1 MMTDE
6 KFETLIRRLERYAKA
21 QPRAYQVHV
30 GALAALGYLY
40 LFSVILLLV
49 GLIVAL
55 VGGGIGL
62 VVYVATHP
70 GSGYAAV
77 GALKLLIPLGIG
89 LAALIGV
96 VFRSF
101 QVHFP
106 TPEGYA
112 IQRSQAPKLFAA
124 LDEICTT
131 LKAPALHHVLITDD
145 YNASIFQHPR
155 LGLFGGY
162 VNYLMLGLPYM
173 EATSPAQY
181 RSILAHEI
189 GHLSG
194 NHSRFGGYVY
204 RVQATWR
211 QMLTTL
217 AEQGHGGVS
226 LFLPFFRWYT
236 PYFAAYSFV
245 LRRGNEYVA
254 DQCAAQ
260 IAGAETA
267 AQALVVATLQGRAYQ
282 QEFWGKL
289 LEQAKTQP
297 RMPETL
303 YSSLQAAFTKPSGKA
318 EQWYEEALEER
329 TDLADTHP
337 SLVDRLA
344 SLGYRMVPGGPLDL
358 PKPPLPLPPPVT
370 ETAASFYLGPLVAQI
385 VPPLNA
391 RWRENVADAWVK
403 TNQEARKD
411 QQKLDDL
418 EAKVVEGTI
427 SLDEAWERA
436 ALTADLSG
444 REEALPLVYEF
455 LKASPDHVAANF
467 LFGKT
472 LLERKDARGLPYLK
486 KAMAGEPE
494 ALGPGSEAIYWYLR
508 GQGRSREAA
517 PYRERAR
524 NHEREWQAG
533 QAERES
539 VSPDDKFLYHGLSAE
554 QVAGLRQQLGP
565 IQQVWR
571 VYLVR
576 KQVRHFPEKPLYV
589 LGVVPSGAHGPEL
602 TRWLMTQITLPG
614 ETFVVLLQGSGKRF
628 EKPLSQMATAVI
640 FSR

>member
-30 GALAALGYLY
+30 GVLAALGYVY
-40 LFSVILLLV
+40 LGVIILLLF
-49 GLIVAL
+49 GLIAVL
-55 VGGGIGL
+55 VGGGVGL
-62 VVYVATHP
+62 VVYVTTHP
-70 GSGYAAV
+70 GSGYGALN
-77 GALKLLIPLGIG
+77 ALKLLIPLGFG

-112 IQRSQAPKLFAA
+112 VQRTQAPNLFAA
-124 LDEICTT
+124 LDQICTT
-131 LKAPALHHVLITDD
+131 LKAPTLHHVLITDD
-145 YNASIFQHPR
+145 FNAAIFQHPR

-162 VNYLMLGLPYM
+162 VNYLMLGLPLM
-173 EATSPAQY
+173 EALSPAQY
-181 RSILAHEI
+181 QSVLSHEM

-194 NHSRFGGYVY
+194 NHSRFSGYVY
-204 RVQATWR
+204 RVEATWR
-211 QMLTTL
+211 QMLNALL
-217 AEQGHGGVS
+217 AQQHGGVS
-226 LFLPFFRWYT
+226 LFLPFFRWYS

-245 LRRGNEYVA
+245 LCRGDEYVA
-254 DQCAAQ
+254 DRCAAQ

-267 AQALVVATLQGRAYQ
+267 AQTLINVEIRGRAFQ

-303 YSSLQAAFTKPSGKA
+303 YTNLQAAFARPSGK
-318 EQWYEEALEER
+318 EERWYEEALEER
-329 TDLADTHP
+329 TGLDDTHP
-337 SLVDRLA
+337 SLAERLA
-344 SLGYRMVPGGPLDL
+344 ALGYRMVAGGPLDL

-370 ETAASFYLGPLVAQI
+370 ETAAAFFLGPLVSQI

-418 EAKVVEGTI
+418 ESKVADGTL
-427 SLDEAWERA
+427 SLDEAWQRA
-436 ALTADLSG
+436 SLVADLNG

-455 LKASPDHVAANF
+455 LKASPDHVAANY

-486 KAMAGEPE
+486 KAMAREPE

-508 GQGRSREAA
+508 GQGRGREAA
-517 PYRERAR
+517 PYREKAR

-533 QAERES
+533 QEERAS
-539 VSPDDKFLYHGLSAE
+539 VSLDDKFLYHGLSPE
-554 QVAGLRQQLGP
+554 QLTGLRQQLGP

-576 KQVRHFPEKPLYV
+576 KQVRHYPEKPLCV
-589 LGVVPSGAHGPEL
+589 LGVVPNGAHGPEL

-614 ETFVVLLQGSGKRF
+614 ETFVVLLQGGGKRF